1 MKWSEM
7 TYEQKIFWLTQQLSI
22 SREYAVQM
30 IKEEK
35 L

>member
-7 TYEQKIFWLTQQLSI
+7 TYEQKIFWLMQQSSI
-22 SREYAVQM
+22 SRETAIQI
-30 IKEEK
+30 IKEDN

>member
-1 MKWSEM
+1 MYWSQM
-7 TYEQKIFWLTQQLSI
+7 TYEQKIFWLMQNFSI

-30 IKEEK
+30 IKEYK